1 MNALRIG
8 LLLAAAGL
16 ALAVQSAPGAVQVGR
31 DVLDTPAL
39 ESRLA
44 DRSMVLALAPA
55 GQRIVAAGQRG
66 HILGSD
72 DRGRTW
78 KQAQV
83 PVSSD
88 LVALHFPSAQKGWAV
103 GHDGVILHSADA
115 GRTWVRQRDGRPEA
129 ADVPL
134 LDVWFEDERVG
145 YAVGAFGLAL
155 RTDDGGARWT
165 SIKDAVPNPKGL
177 HLYAVRGIGSDVFLA
192 GEQGLL
198 LKLDRSTR
206 QFRAIPLPYEGTL
219 FGVVGNGRALVAY
232 GLRGTMLRSTDAGES
247 WQLVAAG
254 IATALTASAVDA
266 RGGIVLASQSG
277 QLLASNDD
285 GASFRPVPLQRPFP
299 AAGIL
304 LAAPGSVLVAGPRGI
319 QTQTLP

>member
-1 MNALRIG
+1 MQALRWV
-8 LLLAAAGL
+8 LLLAATGA
-16 ALAVQSAPGAVQVGR
+16 ALAVQGAPGAAPAAR

-39 ESRLA
+39 ASPLA
-44 DRSMVLALAPA
+44 ERSLMLAVAPA
-55 GQRIVAAGQRG
+55 GTRVVAAGQRG
-66 HILGSD
+66 HILASG
-72 DRGRTW
+72 DRGRSW

-88 LVALHFPSAQKGWAV
+88 LVALHFPKAGKGWAV

-115 GRTWVRQRDGRPEA
+115 GTTWVRQRDGRPGA

-155 RTDDGGARWT
+155 RTTDGGARWT
-165 SIKDAVPNPKGL
+165 EMKEAVANPKGL
-177 HLYAVRGIGSDVFLA
+177 HIYAVRGIGPDVFMA

-198 LKLDRSTR
+198 LKLDRASG
-206 QFRAIPLPYEGTL
+206 QFRAIALPYEGTL
-219 FGVVGNGRALVAY
+219 FGVAGNGRVLVAY
-232 GLRGTMLRSTDAGES
+232 GLRGTILRSADGGES

-266 RGGIVLASQSG
+266 QGRILLASQSG
-277 QLLASNDD
+277 QVLASGDD
-285 GASFRPVPLQRPFP
+285 AASFRALPLQRPVP

-304 LAAPGSVLVAGPRGI
+304 LAAPGQLLVAGPRGL
-319 QTQTLP
+319 QTQALP